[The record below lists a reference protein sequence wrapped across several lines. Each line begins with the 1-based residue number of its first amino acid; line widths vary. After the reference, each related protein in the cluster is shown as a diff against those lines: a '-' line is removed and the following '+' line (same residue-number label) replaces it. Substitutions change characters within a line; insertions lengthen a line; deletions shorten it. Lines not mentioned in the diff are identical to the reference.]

1 MIETQEAVLG
11 YALPGR
17 LGPPP
22 GTRRWARLDLQPEG
36 EAAREAPP
44 VPAARPSLWRNRNFL
59 LLWGGQATSNLG
71 TSITELALPLLVL
84 ALTGSP
90 AQAGFVTAVGMI
102 PNLFLSLI
110 AGAVVDRWNRKLV
123 MILCDLTRFL
133 AFGSIPLSYALGYL
147 SLEQLYVVAAVQG
160 VAFVFFGLAEFSSLP
175 NVVTPEQIPRATS
188 LNETAEAGAQA
199 LGPGLAG
206 AIISLSRTTRAGAVL
221 AFLVDSLSYL
231 VSAVTL
237 LFIRIPFEAEREKG
251 ADVPL
256 LRQIGEGLRY
266 LWSKPGLRAML
277 LTTLGIVMFTGPL
290 YLGVIMLA
298 TSMGADAVA
307 VGLIFS
313 LGSIGGISGALIAP
327 WVQDRV
333 GIGKVVVGAA
343 LVPAVLLPVLSV
355 AGSPWVLVLGWAIID
370 VTVPFFNIAQVSYRF
385 SLVPDAVQGRVS
397 SVFRM
402 VGFGGIVLGTSLGG
416 LLLDQLGP
424 RTVFLMMAVGLALT
438 AAMACLTEIWDA

>member
-1 MIETQEAVLG
+1 VVIEAPE
-11 YALPGR
+11 ALPGY
-17 LGPPP
+17 LMPPP
-22 GTRRWARLDLQPEG
+22 ETTRWSRLDLRPAG
-36 EAAREAPP
+36 EPAGEAPP
-44 VPAARPSLWRNRNFL
+44 VPVARPSLWRNRNFL

-84 ALTGSP
+84 ALTDSP
-90 AQAGFVTAVGMI
+90 AQAGFVTAVGMV

-123 MILCDLTRFL
+123 MILCDVTRFL

-188 LNETAEAGAQA
+188 LNEAAEASAQA

-206 AIISLSRTTRAGAVL
+206 AIINLSRTTRTGAAL

-237 LFIRIPFEAEREKG
+237 LFIRIPFEAEREKE
-251 ADVPL
+251 AQVPL
-256 LRQIGEGLRY
+256 LRQIAEGLRY
-266 LWSKPGLRAML
+266 LWSKSGLRVML
-277 LTTLGIVMFTGPL
+277 LATLGIVLFTGPL

-298 TSMGADAVA
+298 TSMGADAFT

-313 LGSIGGISGALIAP
+313 LGSIGGITGALIAP

-333 GIGKVVVGAA
+333 GIGKVVVAAA
-343 LVPAVLLPVLSV
+343 LVPALLLPVLAM

-416 LLLDQLGP
+416 VLLDQLGP

-438 AAMACLTEIWDA
+438 AAMVCLTEIWDA